1 MFICLEDYC
10 SVLLLSYYISSGALG
25 SPDLLLSHSMIKLA
39 LHNTIILIIILS
51 SFNPK
56 ITPKSTQA
64 AAVREVKEET
74 NLAVD
79 KLTQF
84 RIYSDPKRDQRR
96 HTVSVV
102 FRVQVSDLSTLH
114 MGDDA
119 KSVQV
124 SL

>member
-1 MFICLEDYC
+1 M
-10 SVLLLSYYISSGALG
+10 
-25 SPDLLLSHSMIKLA
+25 
-39 LHNTIILIIILS
+39 
-51 SFNPK
+51 
-56 ITPKSTQA
+56 
-64 AAVREVKEET
+64 REVKEET